1 MAIEPLAI
9 GVCSWSLRPKDMADL
24 VAQVRSVG
32 LEHMQLALIDLVMA
46 DDNRKAGELSHL
58 RASGIKLTGR
68 CLDAKSARCIGEL
81 RPRTIVQGE
90 DQSRGRV
97 VGRCGDRIRQATLSL
112 LGLIRHLAKVE
123 RIWLRQRAAGQAIP
137 PLYGGAGDDT
147 DFAEIRAQDAEEE
160 VAQLR
165 DEWQQA
171 DQAVAGL
178 PFDHAVDVHGEVMS
192 LRMIYLH
199 VIGEYARH
207 NGHADLLREAIDG
220 VTGR

>member
-1 MAIEPLAI
+1 MTWTVPAPEPVDGPLSGADRPILEGYLA
-9 GVCSWSLRPKDMADL
+9 W
-24 VAQVRSVG
+24 QRSTLLHICAG
-32 LEHMQLALIDLVMA
+32 LTAEQLA
-46 DDNRKAGELSHL
+46 
-58 RASGIKLTGR
+58 
-68 CLDAKSARCIGEL
+68 AR
-81 RPRTIVQGE
+81 PAPP
-90 DQSRGRV
+90 S
-97 VGRCGDRIRQATLSL
+97 TLSL

-147 DFAEIRAQDAEEE
+147 DFIDIGVDNAEQE
-160 VAQLR
+160 VTQLR
-165 DEWQQA
+165 NEWQQA

-199 VIGEYARH
+199 LIGEYARH
-207 NGHADLLREAIDG
+207 NGHADLLRETIDG